1 MEEVLTNFARRD
13 GELYADQVRLADI
26 AAEVGTP
33 CYVYSRVAIERN
45 FQSLSTAFEDYPHL
59 ICYSVKANSNLAVLN
74 VLARLGSGFDIVSGG
89 ELERV
94 LRAGGDPAKVVFS
107 GVGKTKREIE
117 QALEV
122 GIRCIDVESIAEL
135 QRVNALAAR
144 AGIKAPV
151 AIRVNPDIDANTH
164 PYIATGLR
172 QTKFGIPMADAIAAY
187 RLALDMSHVAIHGI
201 AAHIGSQI
209 TDTTPFTEALDRLLR
224 LIEDLEEIGITIEN
238 VDIGGGLG
246 VRYRNEQVP
255 DSKNFVTALINAMHA
270 RGFDLPLI
278 VEPGRSIVGDAG
290 VLLTKVEYVKSNV
303 VKNFAVVDAG
313 MNDLIRPALY
323 DAWQD
328 IVPLVAESESKR
340 NRYDVVGPVCETADV
355 MGKDRELDVVE
366 GDILAVCTAG
376 AYGWVLSSN
385 YNSRPRPPEVMV
397 DGDQFYLIRHRETID
412 ELCAAESIL
421 PE

>member
-1 MEEVLTNFARRD
+1 MLRNFDRHD
-13 GELYADQVRLADI
+13 GELYADRVRLTDI
-26 AAEVGTP
+26 AAAVGTP
-33 CYVYSRVAIERN
+33 CYVYSRGAIERN
-45 FQSLSTAFEDYPHL
+45 FQALSSAFEDYPHL
-59 ICYSVKANSNLAVLN
+59 ICYSVKANSNIAVLN

-94 LRAGGDPAKVVFS
+94 LRAGGDPAKIVFS

-122 GIRCIDVESIAEL
+122 GIRCIDVESTAEL
-135 QRVNALAAR
+135 RRVNALAAR
-144 AGIKAPV
+144 AQIKAPV
-151 AIRVNPDIDANTH
+151 AIRVNPDIDAKTH

-172 QTKFGIPMADAIAAY
+172 ETKFGIPMEDAQAAY
-187 RLALDMSHVAIHGI
+187 ELAVDMSHIDVHGI

-209 TDTTPFTEALDRLLR
+209 TDTTPYTEALDRLLR
-224 LIEDLEEIGITIEN
+224 LVEDLEDVGIPIEN

-246 VRYRNEQVP
+246 VRYHDEQVP
-255 DSKNFVTALINAMHA
+255 DPKRFVSALIAAMRG

-278 VEPGRSIVGDAG
+278 IEPGRSIVGDAG
-290 VLLTKVEYVKSNV
+290 VLLTTVEYVKSTDT
-303 VKNFAVVDAG
+303 KNFAVVDAG

-323 DAWQD
+323 NAWQD
-328 IVPLVAESESKR
+328 IVPLVAERDTKR

-355 MGKDRELDVVE
+355 LGKDRELDVVE
-366 GDILAVCTAG
+366 GDLLAVCTAG

-397 DGDQFYLIRHRETID
+397 DGEQFYLIRHRETIE

-421 PE
+421 PD

>member
-1 MEEVLTNFARRD
+1 MRTFERRD
-13 GELYADQVRLADI
+13 GELYADRVRLADI

-33 CYVYSRVAIERN
+33 CYVYSRGAIERN
-45 FQSLSTAFEDYPHL
+45 FDSLSQAFADYPHL

-122 GIRCIDVESIAEL
+122 GIRCIDVESMPEL
-135 QRVNALAAR
+135 RRVNAVAAR

-151 AIRVNPDIDANTH
+151 AIRVNPDVDANTH

-172 QTKFGIPMADAIAAY
+172 TTKFGIPMGEAITAY
-187 RLALDMSHVAIHGI
+187 RLALDLSHVTVHGI

-209 TDTTPFTEALDRLLR
+209 TDTAPFTDALDRLLR
-224 LIEDLEEIGITIEN
+224 LVEDLEEVGITIEN

-246 VRYRNEQVP
+246 VRYRDEQIP
-255 DSKNFVTALINAMHA
+255 DAAGYVTALIGAMRA

-278 VEPGRSIVGDAG
+278 IEPGRSVVGDAG
-290 VLLTKVEYVKSNV
+290 VLLTTVEYVKSGSAG
-303 VKNFAVVDAG
+303 NFAVVDAG

-328 IVPLVAESESKR
+328 IVPLVAARQSKP

-355 MGKDRELDVVE
+355 LGKDRQLDVVE
-366 GDILAVCTAG
+366 GDVLAVCTAG

-385 YNSRPRPPEVMV
+385 YNTRPRPPEVMV
-397 DGDQFYLIRHRETID
+397 DGDQFYLIRRRETID

-421 PE
+421 PD